1 MPDASQ
7 LIVMSIVFPIV
18 SALLLSLIPEKSDGL
33 RNPMALFISL
43 VTAAAVIFILLA
55 VLDGKMPEFS
65 VLTIAPG
72 LELAFKVD
80 PLSILFGVIASVL
93 WIFAVLYSIG
103 YMAHEHR
110 RRRYFVFYLLSLGIT
125 IGIAFS
131 ANLFTLYLFYEFL
144 TLCTY
149 PLVIHEGNEEAQS
162 AGLKYMVY
170 SFIGAGFILIAMLM
184 TYFNTG
190 TLAFAQGGVV
200 NVTEETALLWQ
211 IIFLCFVLG
220 FGVKAAIMP
229 LHSWLPSA
237 MAAPTPVSALLH
249 AVAVVKSGVFC
260 LLRVMY
266 SIYGADALIY
276 LDLGLFLAVIVCI
289 TIIVGSVVALRQ
301 DALKKRLAYSTISQ
315 LGYITLGA
323 ALLTSMGLTGGLLH
337 MVNHA
342 LLKITLFFCAGA
354 IITVTGKKKISDLK
368 GVGKRMPLTMLAFTV
383 GSIGMI
389 GILPINGFIS
399 KWHLIVGSMEIQY
412 YLVIVVLVAS
422 ALLNAAY
429 FGPIIIAAFFRDGEF
444 EKPKGAEAPLSM
456 LVPIVVLALIC
467 IVFGIQLDF
476 YVPFVESIVAYLM

>member
-1 MPDASQ
+1 MPDESQ
-7 LIVMSIVFPIV
+7 LIVLSILFPIA
-18 SALLLSLIPEKSDGL
+18 SALLLSLIPERSDVF
-33 RNPMALFISL
+33 RNTASFFVSL

-55 VLDGKMPEFS
+55 VLDGEMPGLS
-65 VLTIAPG
+65 VINIAPG

-80 PLSILFGVIASVL
+80 PLSALFGVIASVL
-93 WIFAVLYSIG
+93 WIFAVLYSTG
-103 YMAHEHR
+103 YMAHEHK

-144 TLCTY
+144 TICTY
-149 PLVIHEGNEEAQS
+149 PLVIHEENEEAQS
-162 AGLKYMVY
+162 AGVKYIVY
-170 SFIGAGFILIAMLM
+170 SFIGAGFILVAVVM

-190 TLAFAQGGVV
+190 TLVFAQGGIVA
-200 NVTEETALLWQ
+200 VTDDTILLWQ
-211 IIFLCFVLG
+211 TIFLCFVLG

-266 SIYGADALIY
+266 SIYGADTLLY

-289 TIIVGSVVALRQ
+289 TIIVGSVIALRQ
-301 DALKKRLAYSTISQ
+301 DVLKKRLAYSTISQ

-337 MVNHA
+337 MINHA

-354 IITVTGKKKISDLK
+354 IITVTGKKKISELQ
-368 GVGKRMPLTMLAFTV
+368 GIGKRMPLTMLAFTV

-389 GILPINGFIS
+389 GILPVNGFIS
-399 KWHLIVGSMEIQY
+399 KWHLVMGSLDMQY
-412 YLVIVVLVAS
+412 YLVVVVLAAS
-422 ALLNAAY
+422 AMLNAAY
-429 FGPIIIAAFFRDGEF
+429 FCPIIISAFFRRGDF
-444 EKPKGAEAPLSM
+444 ESPRGAEAPLSM
-456 LVPIVVLALIC
+456 LIPIVLLAVIC
-467 IVFGIQLDF
+467 IIFGIQLNV
-476 YVPFVESIVAYLM
+476 YVPFVENIVAYLL